1 MQADVPE
8 GISAPDL
15 GRRGRRPVRGP
26 RPDAGPSLLAPGAA
40 RDPYRLYRVLR
51 EEYPLSYDAPL
62 RAWLVSR
69 YADVATALTD
79 PRFTGLPHDA
89 APRGAPAP
97 LGLCHGSPRCVPRD
111 QRPAAPGPVPCHM
124 PEFEAVPRH
133 MPEFEAVP
141 RHMPELAAV
150 PRHMAAR
157 IERTAYVLARR
168 IACRQQADLVEE
180 FCRWLPFGAAPGV
193 SARRYTDRLSGT
205 TPGIACGTAPGIAY
219 DPPPGAVTATATAAT
234 PCTRHTG
241 LRERA
246 LASLLANVLDAP
258 DLLTAL
264 RVEPALADR
273 AWTESLRRDPP
284 VQVVL
289 RRTVTE
295 VTLSGGTLPAGAD
308 VACLIGAAGRDPER
322 FAAPDLFDPFRRDQG
337 RSLTGPVSCPAVLL
351 GRLEA
356 RQGLRALLDAM
367 PRLRWA
373 DGFRPA
379 GTGLLTRGPRALLV
393 RPG

>member
-97 LGLCHGSPRCVPRD
+97 LGLCHGSPRCVPHD
-111 QRPAAPGPVPCHM
+111 QRPATPRPVPC
-124 PEFEAVPRH
+124 
-133 MPEFEAVP
+133 
-141 RHMPELAAV
+141 HMPELAAV

-168 IACRQQADLVEE
+168 IAGRQQADLVEE
-180 FCRWLPFGAAPGV
+180 FCRWLPFGAAPGA
-193 SARRYTDRLSGT
+193 SARRYAVRLYGT
-205 TPGIACGTAPGIAY
+205 TSGIAY
-219 DPPPGAVTATATAAT
+219 GPPPGTVTATATAAT

-258 DLLTAL
+258 DLLAAL

>member
-15 GRRGRRPVRGP
+15 GRRGRRPERGP

-97 LGLCHGSPRCVPRD
+97 LGLCHGSPRCVPHD
-111 QRPAAPGPVPCHM
+111 QRPATPGPVPCHM
-124 PEFEAVPRH
+124 PEFGAVPRH
-133 MPEFEAVP
+133 MPELEAVP
-141 RHMPELAAV
+141 RHMPELEAV

-168 IACRQQADLVEE
+168 IAGRRQADLVEE
-180 FCRWLPFGAAPGV
+180 FCRWLPFGAAPGA
-193 SARRYTDRLSGT
+193 SARRYADRLYGT
-205 TPGIACGTAPGIAY
+205 TPGIAYG
-219 DPPPGAVTATATAAT
+219 PPPGTATATAAT

-258 DLLTAL
+258 DLLAAL
-264 RVEPALADR
+264 RVEPALADQ

-295 VTLSGGTLPAGAD
+295 VTLSGGILPAGAD

-356 RQGLRALLDAM
+356 RHGLRALLDAM

>member
-79 PRFTGLPHDA
+79 SRFTGLPHDA

-97 LGLCHGSPRCVPRD
+97 LGLCHGSSRCAPRD
-111 QRPAAPGPVPCHM
+111 QRPSTPGTVPWHM
-124 PEFEAVPRH
+124 PDFEAVLRH
-133 MPEFEAVP
+133 MSEFEAVP

-168 IACRQQADLVEE
+168 IAGRQQADLVEE
-180 FCRWLPFGAAPGV
+180 FCRWLPLGAAPGA
-193 SARRYTDRLSGT
+193 SARRYADRLFGTTRGT
-205 TPGIACGTAPGIAY
+205 TPGIAYG
-219 DPPPGAVTATATAAT
+219 PPPGTVTATAAT

-258 DLLTAL
+258 DLLAAL

-356 RQGLRALLDAM
+356 RQGLLALLDAM

>member
-1 MQADVPE
+1 MQADAPE
-8 GISAPDL
+8 GIPAPDL
-15 GRRGRRPVRGP
+15 GRRAGRPARGP
-26 RPDAGPSLLAPGAA
+26 RPSTGPSLLAPGAA
-40 RDPYRLYRVLR
+40 HDPYRLYRVLR
-51 EEYPLSYDAPL
+51 EEYPLCYDAPL
-62 RAWLVSR
+62 GSWLVSR

-89 APRGAPAP
+89 APRGGPAP
-97 LGLCHGSPRCVPRD
+97 LGLCHGSPHCAPR
-111 QRPAAPGPVPCHM
+111 RHHTTALAGAMPCHM
-124 PEFEAVPRH
+124 PDAESVPRH
-133 MPEFEAVP
+133 MPDAGPMPCHMPDPGSVP
-141 RHMPELAAV
+141 RHMV
-150 PRHMAAR
+150 AR

-168 IACRQQADLVEE
+168 LEGRQQADLVAE
-180 FCRWLPFGAAPGV
+180 FCRWLPVGAAPGA
-193 SARRYTDRLSGT
+193 SARPYGVRLSR
-205 TPGIACGTAPGIAY
+205 TAT
-219 DPPPGAVTATATAAT
+219 GATGATATTAT

-241 LRERA
+241 LRETA
-246 LASLLANVLDAP
+246 LASFLANVLDAP
-258 DLLTAL
+258 DLLAAL
-264 RVEPALADR
+264 RTAPALADR

-289 RRTVTE
+289 RRTVAE

-308 VACLIGAAGRDPER
+308 VACLIGSAGRDPER

-356 RQGLRALLDAM
+356 GQGLHALLDAM

>member
-1 MQADVPE
+1 ATP
-8 GISAPDL
+8 P
-15 GRRGRRPVRGP
+15 
-26 RPDAGPSLLAPGAA
+26 
-40 RDPYRLYRVLR
+40 
-51 EEYPLSYDAPL
+51 
-62 RAWLVSR
+62 
-69 YADVATALTD
+69 ATAHTT
-79 PRFTGLPHDA
+79 PPGSTHATRPGSA
-89 APRGAPAP
+89 AP
-97 LGLCHGSPRCVPRD
+97 
-111 QRPAAPGPVPCHM
+111 AA
-124 PEFEAVPRH
+124 A
-133 MPEFEAVP
+133 
-141 RHMPELAAV
+141 
-150 PRHMAAR
+150 
-157 IERTAYVLARR
+157 
-168 IACRQQADLVEE
+168 
-180 FCRWLPFGAAPGV
+180 
-193 SARRYTDRLSGT
+193 
-205 TPGIACGTAPGIAY
+205 
-219 DPPPGAVTATATAAT
+219 

-246 LASLLANVLDAP
+246 LASFLANVLDAP
-258 DLLTAL
+258 DLLAAL
-264 RVEPALADR
+264 RVEAALADR

-356 RQGLRALLDAM
+356 RHGLRALLDAM